1 MTSFYPSEKE
11 TRLVSLTPEQLYLTL
26 EKRVKPL
33 KRGSPDELPKGF
45 LFNGSWNKDAY
56 LSGRQAFS
64 ISLKLKV
71 PNNFIPI
78 INGNFITSEEGILI
92 RLTYELFPATKRL
105 LMIWTILTLLIT
117 AFFIGLYQAWL
128 YGAISFA
135 FCIVNYI
142 LSRENFKIQVKKS
155 KRMVD
160 KLFLNN
166 P

>member
-1 MTSFYPSEKE
+1 MASFYPSEKE

-26 EKRVKPL
+26 EKHVKPL
-33 KRGSPDELPKGF
+33 KGGSPDEVQIGF
-45 LFNGSWNKDAY
+45 LFNGSWNKDA
-56 LSGRQAFS
+56 FS
-64 ISLKLKV
+64 ISLKLKA

-135 FCIVNYI
+135 FCLVNYI
-142 LSRENFKIQVKKS
+142 LSRENFKIQVRKS
-155 KRMVD
+155 KRMMN
-160 KLFLNN
+160 KMFS
-166 P
+166 